1 MSERRLIVML
11 RARKIDYDREI
22 AIVPELTEDG
32 KRRILGVVRVGIEPD
47 GKAGEIAFIVA
58 DPWQG
63 LGLGTKLVDYAIKI
77 AKDMKIETL
86 YAIMLVDNYRAI
98 SLMKK
103 MGFTITYMEDGP
115 VRGTLNLKEEELR
128 VPCIEPKP
136 AEQPQAQSQPAQTE
150 QKESK
155 EAEALQG

>member
-1 MSERRLIVML
+1 M
-11 RARKIDYDREI
+11 
-22 AIVPELTEDG
+22 
-32 KRRILGVVRVGIEPD
+32 
-47 GKAGEIAFIVA
+47 
-58 DPWQG
+58 
-63 LGLGTKLVDYAIKI
+63 DYAIKI
-77 AKDMKIETL
+77 AKNMKIETL
-86 YAIMLVDNYRAI
+86 YAMMLVDNYRAI

-115 VRGTLNLKEEELR
+115 VRGTLNLKEEELG